1 MRIAVVKPDYNI
13 TGGFELVVD
22 KLINGLKARGYDV
35 DIIKVDVTKNFHK
48 FLYAPIPDFVY
59 KTNIFFFDYLNN
71 IIDFRHLKLE
81 EYDVVISTQ
90 PPSFAIN
97 HPKHISF
104 FYHHQK
110 MYYDL
115 HDLIL
120 QQTTGSF
127 KKIMQK
133 TSAAIIRWIDSK
145 YLKNEIYFLAGSK
158 HIKSRLNK
166 FNGLDRNVSVCYAGI
181 DEDFLNF
188 SGEYSFN
195 FPICVGRHEN
205 PKRTELFIHAMK
217 HLPALQG
224 NVIGKGGL
232 TTNLQRIDSY
242 LTYLHCIKNDDI
254 SDDYLWKKLV
264 FDIAAID
271 LTHVYSELNKN
282 GIKSN
287 VVFKGEVS
295 KGILMEEYS
304 KALCVV
310 CPSYE
315 EDFGLT
321 AVEGMAFGKP
331 IIACEDG
338 GGYVELVDEEKTGFI
353 VKPDAEEIAGVIEYL
368 NENKDVAEKIGKRG
382 IRKSREFTWKKTL
395 DIFEEHINLITK

>member
-1 MRIAVVKPDYNI
+1 MRIAVVKPDHNI
-13 TGGFELVVD
+13 TGGFEIVVD
-22 KLINGLKARGYDV
+22 KLIKGLKARGYDV
-35 DIIKVDVTKNFHK
+35 DIIRVDVTKNFHK
-48 FLYAPIPDFVY
+48 FLCMPIPDFVY
-59 KTNIFFFDYLNN
+59 ETNNFFFDYLNN
-71 IIDFRHLKLE
+71 IIEFRHLKLE
-81 EYDVVISTQ
+81 AYDVVISTQ

-97 HPKHISF
+97 HPRHISF

-133 TSAAIIRWIDSK
+133 TSAAIVRWIDSK
-145 YLKNEIYFLAGSK
+145 YLNNEIYFLAGSK
-158 HIKSRLNK
+158 HIKMRLNK

-232 TTNLQRIDSY
+232 TANLQKIDSY
-242 LTYLHCIKNDDI
+242 LT
-254 SDDYLWKKLV
+254 
-264 FDIAAID
+264 
-271 LTHVYSELNKN
+271 
-282 GIKSN
+282 
-287 VVFKGEVS
+287 
-295 KGILMEEYS
+295 
-304 KALCVV
+304 
-310 CPSYE
+310 
-315 EDFGLT
+315 
-321 AVEGMAFGKP
+321 
-331 IIACEDG
+331 
-338 GGYVELVDEEKTGFI
+338 
-353 VKPDAEEIAGVIEYL
+353 
-368 NENKDVAEKIGKRG
+368 
-382 IRKSREFTWKKTL
+382 
-395 DIFEEHINLITK
+395 